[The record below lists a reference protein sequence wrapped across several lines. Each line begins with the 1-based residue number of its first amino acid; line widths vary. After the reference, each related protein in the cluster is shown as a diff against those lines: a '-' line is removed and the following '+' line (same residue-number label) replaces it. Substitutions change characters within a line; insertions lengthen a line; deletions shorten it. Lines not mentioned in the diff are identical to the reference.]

1 MKENESSPTEWF
13 EDPEGD
19 FMRSLFDIERG
30 IERAPLS
37 FRTMLSE
44 LIDRIIEKR
53 LEYYLPEEEEDE
65 VGS

>member
-1 MKENESSPTEWF
+1 
-13 EDPEGD
+13 
-19 FMRSLFDIERG
+19 
-30 IERAPLS
+30 
-37 FRTMLSE
+37 MLSE

>member
-1 MKENESSPTEWF
+1 MKA
-13 EDPEGD
+13 
-19 FMRSLFDIERG
+19 LFDIDRG
-30 IERAPLS
+30 IDRTPPS
-37 FRTMLSE
+37 CPTMLSD